1 MAITPTTTPAATA
14 AVGTPAG
21 AGLATVGTKVWK
33 PLAAE
38 NVARGVAEAEM
49 TAVGYGSVASG
60 AGVARGM
67 KAPLLGNWIT

>member
-1 MAITPTTTPAATA
+1 M
-14 AVGTPAG
+14 
-21 AGLATVGTKVWK
+21 ATVGTKVWK

-38 NVARGVAEAEM
+38 KVARGVAEATA
-49 TAVGYGSVASG
+49 TAVGYGSVVSG